1 MTQYFIKLA
10 KKQGS
15 LQRLLENVHEQGA
28 DIVELTAKRSL
39 DESIF
44 YVKMSLRDETEPQG
58 LEQMLTSLAEV
69 SQVERETDS
78 GVSTRT

>member
-15 LQRLLENVHEQGA
+15 LQRLLENVHEQGG

-58 LEQMLTSLAEV
+58 LEEMLTSLAEV
-69 SQVERETDS
+69 SQVERETEKS
-78 GVSTRT
+78 APSR